1 MRKALFG
8 GALII
13 IVVLVAFFL
22 LQPEEVDL
30 TPYKE
35 LGTKYDV
42 RILRDTWGVP
52 HIFGKRDADVAFG
65 LAYAHA
71 EDDFKTLQG
80 ILFAIRGRLATIL
93 GKRGAPNDYMVH
105 LLRLWDVVDQ
115 KYESDLQP
123 QTRALCEAYAD
134 GMNYYAALHPDEVNP
149 ELIPVRG
156 KDIVAGFVHKV
167 PLFFGLD
174 KTLKEIFESDAEP
187 SAATKKAGLLSHE
200 FSFPASQ
207 TFSVS
212 PRRST
217 DGNTYLAV
225 NSHQPWQGPVT
236 WYEIHLHSDEGWDTV
251 GGTFPGS
258 PLVLHGHNRYLG
270 WAHTVNRPDLIDVY
284 VLDINP
290 DNPNQYRFDGKWR
303 ELEVRIAPITVK
315 LLGPIRWTFER
326 EVLWSVY
333 GPVIRR
339 PHATYAIRY
348 VGYGNIQQVE
358 QWYRMNKARN
368 FSEWQSAM
376 RMLAVPCFHCG
387 YADRE
392 GNIYY
397 LYNALLPLRPEGYD
411 WSGYLPGNSSKT
423 LWSRYLP
430 FDRLPQVKN
439 PPSGFVQNCNS
450 SPYRTTL
457 GKGNPRPEDYPSA
470 FGIETRMTNRALRAL
485 ELFGT
490 DTEITEDEFY
500 RYKYDMSYSVDSK
513 MAQFLERIF
522 KVRLPADP
530 LLQEAL
536 DILKKWD
543 LRTNPENTGAA
554 LAVMSFR
561 IFLKQDVEDVSD
573 EEIIESFTNAARLLK
588 EEHGRIDVPWKQVHR
603 LIRGTVDLGLGGG
616 PDVLHAVEKHDLL
629 EGGRLKGN
637 QGDSYVLLVTWDRNG
652 RVRSRSIHQFGSAT
666 LDERSPHFADQ
677 AQLFVQRKL
686 KPVWM
691 DETEIRAHLE
701 KEYRPG
707 EE

>member
-1 MRKALFG
+1 MRKALFY
-8 GALII
+8 GALVI
-13 IVVLVAFFL
+13 IVLLIAFFFM
-22 LQPEEVDL
+22 QPEEVDF

-52 HIFGKRDADVAFG
+52 HIFGKRDTDVAFG

-71 EDDFKTLQG
+71 EDDLKTLQG
-80 ILFAIRGRLATIL
+80 VLFAIRGRLATIL

-149 ELIPVRG
+149 ELVPVRG

-174 KTLKEIFESDAEP
+174 KTLKEIFESEAEP
-187 SAATKKAGLLSHE
+187 SADTKKTALLSAVN
-200 FSFPASQ
+200 PYTGSQ

-212 PRRST
+212 PRRSI

-290 DNPNQYRFDGKWR
+290 DNPNQYRFDGEWR

-368 FSEWQSAM
+368 FKEWQSAM
-376 RMLAVPCFHCG
+376 RMIAVPCFHCG

-423 LWSRYLP
+423 LWNRYLP

-450 SPYRTTL
+450 SPYRTTI
-457 GKGNPRPEDYPSA
+457 GTGNPKPEDYPSA

-500 RYKYDMSYSVDSK
+500 RYKYDMTYSRDSK
-513 MAQFLERIF
+513 MAHMVRRILEAN
-522 KVRLPADP
+522 LPDDP
-530 LLQEAL
+530 LIRQAA
-536 DILKKWD
+536 DILRKWD
-543 LRTNPENTGAA
+543 LRTDPENTGAA
-554 LAVMSFR
+554 LAVLTFHQLLQSP
-561 IFLKQDVEDVSD
+561 VAEVST
-573 EEIIESFTNAARLLK
+573 EELVDFFAKAAQLLK
-588 EEHGRIDVPWKQVHR
+588 EHQGRLDVPWKQVHR

-666 LDERSPHFADQ
+666 LNERSPHFADQ

-691 DETEIRAHLE
+691 DEAEIRAHLE

>member
-1 MRKALFG
+1 MRKALVG

-13 IVVLVAFFL
+13 LVVLIALFL

-35 LGTKYDV
+35 LGSKYDV

-52 HIFGKRDADVAFG
+52 HIFGKRDTDVAFG

-174 KTLKEIFESDAEP
+174 KTLKEIFESEAEP
-187 SAATKKAGLLSHE
+187 SAETKRAALLSAVN
-200 FSFPASQ
+200 PYTGSQ

-290 DNPNQYRFDGKWR
+290 DNPNQYRFDGEWR

-368 FSEWQSAM
+368 FGEWQSAM

-423 LWSRYLP
+423 LWNRYLP

-450 SPYRTTL
+450 SPFRTTI
-457 GKGNPRPEDYPSA
+457 GKGNPRPEDYPSS
-470 FGIETRMTNRALRAL
+470 FGIETRMTNRAMRAL

-500 RYKYDMSYSVDSK
+500 RYKYDMSYSRDSK
-513 MAQFLERIF
+513 MAQFVERIF
-522 KVRLPADP
+522 QVRLPVDP

-543 LRTNPENTGAA
+543 LRTNPQNTGAA

-561 IFLKQDVEDVSD
+561 TFLKRPVDDVSD
-573 EEIIESFTNAARLLK
+573 EELIESFKNAAHLLK

-603 LIRGTVDLGLGGG
+603 LIRGSVDLGIGGG

-629 EGGRLKGN
+629 ENGRLKGN

-666 LDERSPHFADQ
+666 LDEHSPHFADQ

-691 DETEIRAHLE
+691 DESEIRAHLE